1 MSNSIIDL
9 GKLSKPIDTLIKKIA
24 KGVGGSVEPWQ
35 IERVAKAEAEAA
47 RIKAESEIE
56 KTDLHR
62 RALHRLVEEEAR
74 HQKNMEDITA
84 KALPQLNKEAEPD
97 AMEDDWITNF
107 FDKGRI
113 VSDNEM
119 QSLWSQVLA
128 GEANVPGTYSKRTV
142 NLLSELDKSD
152 AELLTQLCG
161 FCWVIG
167 DFVPLVFDFQAEIYN
182 RHGINFNTVSH
193 LESIGLVQG
202 GFTGF
207 SKLNLPKRFIVHY
220 YGKPLFLEMP
230 KDADNKLKIGQTRL
244 TKIGQELA
252 PICGSK
258 PVDGFYKY
266 VREQWKQYLPK
277 GENIEQKK

>member
-84 KALPQLNKEAEPD
+84 KALPHLNEGAEPD

-113 VSDNEM
+113 VSDSEM

-152 AELLTQLCG
+152 AKLFTKLCG

-167 DFVPLVFDFQAEIYN
+167 DFVPLVLDFQAEIYN
-182 RHGINFNTVSH
+182 RHGIHFNTLIH
-193 LESIGLVQG
+193 LESIGLVQT

-207 SKLNLPKRFIVHY
+207 RNLNLPKKLAVHY
-220 YGKPLFLEMP
+220 YGKQLILEMP
-230 KDADNKLKIGQTRL
+230 KETDNELHIGMML
-244 TKIGQELA
+244 FTKIGQELA

-266 VREQWKQYLPK
+266 VKDQWKAYLPK
-277 GENIEQKK
+277 VDNIKQN